1 MQRPIFHEPWW
12 LDAVA
17 PGSWTEVTV
26 DVDGETRALLPFSTR
41 RMGPGI
47 IVLGA
52 PPLTPYLGPLTVPGD
67 GKPATRLKRDRELQS
82 ALLEQLPRHDVY
94 KTTLTLD
101 HRNWPVLA
109 EHGFVG
115 SPRVTYVID
124 ELDDADRIWSGFGDS
139 TRRAVRKAEKRLT
152 VRVESDVASLLP
164 MAAATFDRQS
174 LDLPYSPDVL
184 ERAAAAAIER
194 DRGRVLTAVDEDDA
208 VHASMLV
215 VWDDDRAYYLVGG
228 ADPSR
233 RESAALSLLM
243 WEAIKMSAAH
253 TRRFDFEGSMVPG
266 VERFFRG
273 FGGTQYSYLGV
284 MRFSRRGRIGW
295 TGYQLL
301 QAIRGR

>member
-17 PGSWTEVTV
+17 PGSWSEVRVET
-26 DVDGETRALLPFSTR
+26 DGRLRAVLPFSTR
-41 RMGPGI
+41 RLRPGI
-47 IVLGA
+47 TVLGA
-52 PPLTPYLGPLTVPGD
+52 PPLTPYLGPITDPGD
-67 GKPATRLKRDRELQS
+67 GKPATQLKRDRELQA
-82 ALLEQLPRHDVY
+82 ALIEQLPAHDIY
-94 KTTLTLD
+94 KTTLPLE

-115 SPRVTYVID
+115 SPRVTYV
-124 ELDDADRIWSGFGDS
+124 LDALNDVDLVWKGFGDS
-139 TRRAVRKAEKRLT
+139 TRRAVRKAEKKIH
-152 VRVESDVASLLP
+152 VRTDHDAAALLP
-164 MAAATFDRQS
+164 MAEATFERQA
-174 LDLPYSPDVL
+174 LDLPYSPAL
-184 ERAAAAAIER
+184 LRRAAAAAISR
-194 DRGRVLTAVDEDDA
+194 DQGRVLTAIDDTGA

-215 VWDDDRAYYLVGG
+215 VWDTERAYYLVGG

-253 TRRFDFEGSMVPG
+253 VNRFDFEGSMVPG

-273 FGGTQYSYLGV
+273 FGGTQHTYLGA

-295 TGYQLL
+295 AAHQLYQ
-301 QAIRGR
+301 AVRGR

>member
-17 PGSWTEVTV
+17 PRSWAEVTV
-26 DVDGETRALLPFSTR
+26 EVDGQARAVLPYSTR
-41 RMGPGI
+41 RIGPGI
-47 IVLGA
+47 VVLGA
-52 PPLTPYLGPLTVPGD
+52 PPLTPYLGPLTDPGD
-67 GKPATRLKRDRELQS
+67 GKPATRLKRDRELQA
-82 ALLEQLPRHDVY
+82 ALVEQLPRHDVY
-94 KTTLTLD
+94 KTTLPLD

-115 SPRVTYVID
+115 TPRVTYVLD
-124 ELDDADRIWSGFGDS
+124 ALDDVEQVWNGFGDS
-139 TRRAVRKAEKRLT
+139 TRRAVRKAEKRLA
-152 VRVESDVASLLP
+152 VRTDPGVASLLP
-164 MAAATFDRQS
+164 MAAATFERQA
-174 LDLPYSPDVL
+174 LGLPYSPDVL
-184 ERAAAAAIER
+184 ERAAEAAIGR
-194 DRGRVLTAVDEDDA
+194 DRGRVLTAVDEDDM

-228 ADPSR
+228 ADPTR
-233 RESAALSLLM
+233 RESAGLSLLM

-273 FGGTQYSYLGV
+273 FGGTQYTYLGA

-295 TGYQLL
+295 AAYQLL
-301 QAIRGR
+301 EAIRGR